1 MASKADQQGMS
12 VPVVHPVVHPMVH
25 PVARLYNVNNR
36 SLYTGKGGAVKGG
49 AVKGGAVKSKA
60 TRNGAKVKTEDREA
74 KKKAALRRECAD
86 LIKYTVFINEKIS
99 R

>member
-1 MASKADQQGMS
+1 
-12 VPVVHPVVHPMVH
+12 VVHPVVHPMVH

-49 AVKGGAVKSKA
+49 AVKGGSVIGGVVKRKA